1 MSLTTKTKAQR
12 EAAYQAALRDLEA
25 GVQAQRQ
32 LVAGAH

>member
-1 MSLTTKTKAQR
+1 MSLKTKTKAQK

-25 GVQAQRQ
+25 GIEAQRQ